1 MGADEYILTSS
12 MQARAIAR
20 QGRDALIALA
30 KDDFKTAVRALYQ
43 GALEKA
49 KLGDSSALHQHK
61 GSADEMIV
69 QSALGQAYNGW
80 RRLTLAVTGERQ
92 ATWRDAIGSRTYHA
106 LYSYIRGF
114 HADVP
119 HLRARYAA
127 VRAGAI
133 DDIIDAAV
141 SAAAN
146 DIPEEFALA
155 VIDGGFQER

>member
-1 MGADEYILTSS
+1 MGADEYVLTSS

-20 QGRDALIALA
+20 QGREALISLA

-49 KLGDSSALHQHK
+49 RLGDPSALHQHK
-61 GSADEMIV
+61 DSADENII
-69 QSALGQAYNGW
+69 QNSLNLAYSGW
-80 RRLTLAVTGERQ
+80 RRLSLAVTGQRQ
-92 ATWRDAIGSRTYHA
+92 PDWNETVGLRTRDA
-106 LYSYIRGF
+106 LYSYVRGF

-119 HLRARYAA
+119 RLRVRYAA